1 VYQGGKG
8 RVVPVRISAKLTNAR
23 NDVVSH
29 QDMVL
34 EPEQFSASRAADYQ
48 VRLPVAQLEPGDY
61 LFEVEAKS
69 GAQLVRRTIRFTIAS
84 AAGSKDPALA

>member
-1 VYQGGKG
+1 
-8 RVVPVRISAKLTNAR
+8 
-23 NDVVSH
+23 
-29 QDMVL
+29 MVL

-69 GAQLVRRTIRFTIAS
+69 GAPLVRRTIRFTITS
-84 AAGSKDPALA
+84 PAGSKGGV